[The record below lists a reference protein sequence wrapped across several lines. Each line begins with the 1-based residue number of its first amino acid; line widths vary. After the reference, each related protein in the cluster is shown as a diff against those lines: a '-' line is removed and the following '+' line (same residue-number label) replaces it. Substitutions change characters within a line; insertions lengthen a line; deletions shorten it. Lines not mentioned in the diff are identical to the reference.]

1 MKYISDNKEFWKIIE
16 LLLMDKVAAQ
26 TKMLFEK
33 KKLFSSE
40 PETYSLD
47 VTFKETAVKRKNPT

>member
-1 MKYISDNKEFWKIIE
+1 
-16 LLLMDKVAAQ
+16 MDKVAAQ